1 MNYIFGQFQEFVK
14 EGLLARLVDD
24 DAAVVQKVLAMS
36 TTLVHHLD
44 AKSLFHQLSTIIL
57 GIIRPI
63 LV

>member
-1 MNYIFGQFQEFVK
+1 MK

-44 AKSLFHQLSTIIL
+44 ATSLFHQLSTIIL

-63 LV
+63 LL